1 MMRFL
6 FGNKR
11 RRRETLIT
19 ERLDGALDAAGERE
33 LAEAIAADPEL
44 AGEIAELEAVTA
56 LLREQPQQ
64 PPPRSFAL
72 SASPQPAPVRG
83 TGLLQWTQAA
93 AAAAVLTLV
102 VLTGADIAGLVGT
115 GSPLGESSSE
125 PVVPAAGADAQSAPF
140 ADDAGMERFE
150 EASDPA
156 PLMMSEAADEPAART
171 SPTAPAPS
179 AADGAESAQRSE
191 LKADDTESA
200 AQPDEVVGKPPQT
213 VGTETR
219 GASALRRAQWAVGAA
234 AALLVLG
241 AVVLRRRAATRWR

>member
-33 LAEAIAADPEL
+33 LAEAVAADPEL
-44 AGEIAELEAVTA
+44 AREIAELEAVTA

-115 GSPLGESSSE
+115 GSGLDESSPE
-125 PVVPAAGADAQSAPF
+125 PIAPAAGVDEQSAPF
-140 ADDAGMERFE
+140 ADDAGTEGFA
-150 EASDPA
+150 EASDAA
-156 PLMMSEAADEPAART
+156 PLMMSEAADEPAAAPT
-171 SPTAPAPS
+171 TAPASS

-200 AQPDEVVGKPPQT
+200 VQLDEVVDEPPQT

>member
-19 ERLDGALDAAGERE
+19 ERLDGALDAAGEHE

-44 AGEIAELEAVTA
+44 AREIAELEAVTA

-150 EASDPA
+150 EASDAA
-156 PLMMSEAADEPAART
+156 PLMMSEAADEPAAAPT
-171 SPTAPAPS
+171 TAPAPS

-191 LKADDTESA
+191 LKADDAESA
-200 AQPDEVVGKPPQT
+200 AQPDEVVDEPSQT

-241 AVVLRRRAATRWR
+241 AVVLRRRAAIRWR